1 MPLSPSL
8 SSLITILIFTILT
21 AAHSQHATTTTSS
34 YANCNRTFSCG
45 AIRNITYPFTGG
57 DRPSHCGLPE
67 FTLTCRDNSVTELTQ
82 NSVAYRVLQLDQ
94 AQKFMILAPSF
105 LYNNPCPSEFH
116 NSTLNSTLFIYNR
129 TENEFINLIYGCNG
143 SAMSFKP
150 HNLFNCSSSVS
161 NFTDSYYIIGP
172 VPTDPILKFIFCSV
186 SIRVPV
192 LKDSGQRLMGSRIS
206 LGEALMLGFSVTYN
220 DPYQRNCLECSGSG
234 RQCGFD
240 WISGRPV
247 CVCDDKLCPSAP
259 APPPEDTRN
268 ASTSSQGNDDRNKPR
283 MNVVPSIAGAIL
295 AGIGLGW
302 LIFYCKQRRKLRLA
316 ANSAR
321 TISNDIIIPPSSK
334 GLSSRPL
341 TTFTPSIPSYPSPKT
356 DLSWDSSDFGV
367 QIFSY
372 CDLEEATDNFDRS
385 RELGDGGFGTVYY
398 GMLRD
403 GRVVAV
409 KRLYENNFKRVE
421 QFRNEVE
428 IVTRLRHQNL
438 VTLYGCTSKSSRD
451 LVLVYE
457 YIPNGTVADHLHGKR
472 AKSGLLSWPIR
483 LNIAI
488 ETADALTYLH
498 KSDIVHRDV
507 KTNNILL
514 DNDFHV
520 KVADFGLSRIFPNDV
535 THVSTAPQGTP
546 GYVDPEYYQCYK
558 LTEKSDV
565 YSFGVVLI
573 ELMSSLQAVDTN
585 RHRHDI
591 NLSNMAINKI
601 QNRTL
606 HDLVDQSLGFER
618 DCTTR
623 RMITLVAE
631 LAFRCLQQERDM
643 RPSMEEVL
651 ETLRAIQN
659 EKLNVHKVEV
669 VDISVDDEIA
679 LLTGSI
685 SPPSPIS
692 VFTDK

>member
-1 MPLSPSL
+1 MTPSPSL
-8 SSLITILIFTILT
+8 SSLITIFIATILT
-21 AAHSQHATTTTSS
+21 AARSQDTTTT

-45 AIRNITYPFTGG
+45 TIRNITYPFIGG
-57 DRPSHCGLPE
+57 GRPSHCGLLE
-67 FTLTCRDNSVTELTQ
+67 FTLTCRDNTVTELIH

-94 AQKFMILAPSF
+94 AQKFMILAPSL
-105 LYNNPCPSEFH
+105 LYNNTCPSQFH
-116 NSTLNSTLFIYNR
+116 NSTLNSTLFRYDGP
-129 TENEFINLIYGCNG
+129 ENEVVNLIYGCNA
-143 SAMSFKP
+143 SVMSVKP
-150 HNLFNCSSSVS
+150 HNIFNCSSSIS
-161 NFTDSYYIIGP
+161 NFTDSYYVIGP
-172 VPTDPILKFIFCSV
+172 VPTDPILSFIFCSI

-192 LKDSGQRLMGSRIS
+192 LMDSGDRLTRLRIS
-206 LGEALMLGFSVTYN
+206 LREALMLGFSVKYN
-220 DPYQRNCLECSGSG
+220 DPYERNCSQCNGFG
-234 RQCGFD
+234 GQCGFD
-240 WISGRPV
+240 LISDQSI
-247 CVCDDKLCPSAP
+247 CICDDKLCPSALP
-259 APPPEDTRN
+259 PPPEATRN
-268 ASTSSQGNDDRNKPR
+268 APTSSQGNDDRSKPR

-302 LIFYCKQRRKLRLA
+302 LIFYCKQRRKLWLA
-316 ANSAR
+316 TNSAQ
-321 TISNDIIIPPSSK
+321 TISKDVIIPPSNK
-334 GLSSRPL
+334 GFSSPPL
-341 TTFTPSIPSYPSPKT
+341 TFPSIHSHPPPKT
-356 DLSWDSSDFGV
+356 DLGRDSSEFGV

-372 CDLEEATDNFDRS
+372 CDLKEATDNFDRS

-428 IVTRLRHQNL
+428 ILTRLRHPNL
-438 VTLYGCTSKSSRD
+438 VILYGCTSKKSRD

-457 YIPNGTVADHLHGKR
+457 YIPNGTVADHLHGKW

-488 ETADALTYLH
+488 ETADALAFLH
-498 KSDIVHRDV
+498 RSDIVHRDV

-520 KVADFGLSRIFPNDV
+520 KVADFGLSRMFPNDV

-546 GYVDPEYYQCYK
+546 GYVDPEYHQCYK

-573 ELMSSLQAVDTN
+573 ELISSLQPVDTN
-585 RHRHDI
+585 RHRLDI

-601 QNRTL
+601 HNRTL
-606 HDLVDQSLGFER
+606 HELVDQSLGFEM
-618 DCTTR
+618 DCNTR

-651 ETLRAIQN
+651 EVLRGVQN
-659 EKLNVHKVEV
+659 EKLNAHKVEV
-669 VDISVDDEIA
+669 VDISVDDEIG
-679 LLTGSI
+679 LLNGSI
-685 SPPSPIS
+685 SPPSPN
-692 VFTDK
+692 